1 MDKITQSYDFM
12 VKHLLFFSTYHPAP
26 VSSFIDTKIKE
37 TIEKFGDARN
47 IELWNWTP
55 EQKGLL
61 NEIIRRM
68 IMTSHWSTGKTR
80 IMFEKAKILAILGQ
94 IVIFVLYCSEISESE
109 SENFGKYAPA
119 LLSCSLQNE
128 IDIGVQNNKW
138 NHENFKL
145 VITDNLRDVISK
157 TGQITT

>member
-1 MDKITQSYDFM
+1 M
-12 VKHLLFFSTYHPAP
+12 VRHLLFFSTYHPAP
-26 VSSFIDTKIKE
+26 VSSLIDTKIKE
-37 TIEKFGDARN
+37 TIDKFGDARS

-94 IVIFVLYCSEISESE
+94 IVIFVLIIHY
-109 SENFGKYAPA
+109 
-119 LLSCSLQNE
+119 L
-128 IDIGVQNNKW
+128 
-138 NHENFKL
+138 FKL
-145 VITDNLRDVISK
+145 KWFDSNQPK
-157 TGQITT
+157 NH